1 MKKLLSILL
10 VLALVIGVLAPT
22 AYAEDPASSD
32 HVSHCICGGIGAP
45 EHTCPE
51 ETVWIPVTAEA
62 LAGLSQVP
70 AGNYCLTED
79 IQLAAGLEILPG
91 QAVNLCLNG
100 HTLTGAQEASMF
112 RVSGQLNI
120 CDCQGTG
127 SVVSDWNGAG
137 AVATVTAT
145 PGAALGLYSGTLK
158 ATGANAEAVGG
169 TILLGGTMNVY
180 GGNVIGCLRKAGG
193 AIAMADTAALHIF
206 NGAISGG
213 SAVNGGN
220 IYCAGGTVDMQGG
233 TVTGGSASGLGGNLY
248 ITGITQTA
256 LLTMANA
263 TVSDG
268 TAGFGG
274 GNLYLVDTNTAM
286 TECSVV
292 GGQIVLT
299 NEETDRLDTYGYNIV
314 SVAKQHDASLTIHG
328 GRYDAPGEANVS
340 NTGVAVPASDKAHP
354 LTFSGYT
361 KIRALYL
368 GSGRLITA
376 GEAGLDKWCYIEVF
390 MEDITGLL
398 GYGLAP
404 YASGFH
410 SDYSNSIFWE
420 QRGEDLYLICDSPY
434 YAYDSNGH
442 ALGSAYS
449 IESAYLDYA
458 DTAYIKVIQQ
468 NAYVG
473 GEFMCLDR
481 PAYLDLNGNCIA
493 GQVIA
498 SPLYVIDSKAAGNK
512 DVFIA
517 ADVLEGGSINDGKL
531 YISTANT
538 PFPTKTTYVMS
549 VLNGIMFEDCGY
561 FDTGYYFHAV
571 DLRISAVNLRPSEA
585 GLYYQAS
592 YAFSEEVAAH
602 VTGLGVALSLDE
614 IPQVLGGNEYMSS
627 FTGSAIWDHYQ
638 DNKIEDITSVSV
650 FGILKEGNDPRINAA
665 HLDIDIYA
673 RAYLAL
679 EINGEK
685 VYVVSEQS
693 TWTMLDVLEAIDM
706 KFDQL
711 SPKDQAGLVENAQV
725 WQTWL
730 GNSYDLSA
738 KLPNIFSQN

>member
-10 VLALVIGVLAPT
+10 VLAIVIGVLAPT
-22 AYAEDPASSD
+22 AYADDPANSD
-32 HVSHCICGGIGAP
+32 HVNHCLCIGATVP
-45 EHTCPE
+45 EHSCPE
-51 ETVWIPVTAEA
+51 ETLWIPVTAET

-70 AGNYCLTED
+70 TGNYYLAED
-79 IQLAAGLEILPG
+79 IRLSAGLEILPG

-100 HTLTGAQEASMF
+100 HMLTGAQEASMI

-145 PGAALGLYSGTLK
+145 PGAALGLYSGDLK

-193 AIAMADTAALHIF
+193 AIAMADTAALHMF
-206 NGAISGG
+206 NGTISGG

-233 TVTGGSASGLGGNLY
+233 TVTGGTASGLGGNLY

-263 TVSDG
+263 TVSNG

-274 GNLYLVDTNTAM
+274 GNLYLVDVNTTM
-286 TECSVV
+286 TECSVI

-299 NEETDRLDTYGYNIV
+299 NEQTDRLDTYGYNIV

-328 GRYDAPGEANVS
+328 GSYNAPGEANVC

-354 LTFSGYT
+354 LTFSGYNE
-361 KIRALYL
+361 ISALYL

-376 GEAGLDKWCYIEVF
+376 GEAGLDQWNSIEVF
-390 MEDITGLL
+390 MEDIVGLI

-404 YASGFH
+404 YASGFR
-410 SDYSNSIFWE
+410 SDYYNSIFWE
-420 QRGEDLYLICDSPY
+420 QRDEDLYLVCDYPY

-442 ALGSAYS
+442 PLGATSS
-449 IESAYLDYA
+449 IECAYLDFA
-458 DTAYIKVIQQ
+458 DTAFVKVVQP

-473 GEFMCLDR
+473 GEYMRLDR
-481 PAYLDLNGNCIA
+481 PAYLDLNGNSIA
-493 GQVIA
+493 GQVVA
-498 SPLYVIDSKAAGNK
+498 SPLYVIDSKAASNK

-538 PFPTKTTYVMS
+538 PFPTKTTYVNITADKARQI
-549 VLNGIMFEDCGY
+549 V
-561 FDTGYYFHAV
+561 V
-571 DLRISAVNLRPSEA
+571 DHLVNKN
-585 GLYYQAS
+585 
-592 YAFSEEVAAH
+592 V
-602 VTGLGVALSLDE
+602 VTAYTIGA
-614 IPQVLGGNEYMSS
+614 NE
-627 FTGSAIWDHYQ
+627 
-638 DNKIEDITSVSV
+638 
-650 FGILKEGNDPRINAA
+650 
-665 HLDIDIYA
+665 
-673 RAYLAL
+673 
-679 EINGEK
+679 
-685 VYVVSEQS
+685 
-693 TWTMLDVLEAIDM
+693 
-706 KFDQL
+706 
-711 SPKDQAGLVENAQV
+711 
-725 WQTWL
+725 
-730 GNSYDLSA
+730 
-738 KLPNIFSQN
+738 